1 VPLDPALVERL
12 YAAAGA
18 GRWNLAIEQFS
29 AALEASARSGGAVQG
44 GNARGVQRY
53 LESLRLDD
61 LALACACA
69 AGDEGAWNHFVAEYR
84 PTLYRAAQA
93 LDAGGDARDLADSL
107 YADLFGLREQGGGR
121 QSLFRYFHGR
131 SSLATWLRAVL
142 AQRYVDRIRSAR
154 RTVPLPDDD
163 VEFAH
168 ASAASEDDP
177 ECARLRPLVIGA
189 LRGAV
194 AALEPRDRLR
204 LSCYYAQRLT
214 LAQIGRLIGEH
225 EATVSRQL
233 TRTRAHLRRD
243 VARRLLDAHRLS
255 HAAVVRAFECVLQ
268 DPGAFDIGEAVS
280 AAERKNRRDDR
291 STDEDGK

>member
-1 VPLDPALVERL
+1 VTLDPALVERL

-18 GRWNLAIEQFS
+18 GRWNLAIEHFS
-29 AALEASARSGGAVQG
+29 AALEASARSGSGVDA
-44 GNARGVQRY
+44 GNARGVRRY
-53 LESLRLDD
+53 LENLHLDD

-69 AGDEGAWNHFVAEYR
+69 AGEEDAWDHFVAEYR

-93 LDAGGDARDLADSL
+93 LDAPGNARELADSL
-107 YADLFGLREQGGGR
+107 YADLFGLRERGGER

-142 AQRYVDRIRSAR
+142 AQRYVDRVRSGR
-154 RTVPLPDDD
+154 RIVPLPDDD
-163 VEFAH
+163 AQD
-168 ASAASEDDP
+168 ARRSAAPEDDP
-177 ECARLRPLVIGA
+177 ECMRLRPLVIGA

-214 LAQIGRLIGEH
+214 LAQVGRILGEH

-233 TRTRAHLRRD
+233 TRTRSSVRRD
-243 VARRLLDAHRLS
+243 VERRLLEQHLLS
-255 HAAVVRAFECVLQ
+255 GAAVARAFECVLQ
-268 DPGAFDIGEAVS
+268 DPGAFDIVEAVS
-280 AAERKNRRDDR
+280 AAERKNSRDDR
-291 STDEDGK
+291 STDEDAK